1 MLFLV
6 FLLLLAAITIGLLA
20 FAKPKGRGQVEARL
34 KKGAGRRGGK
44 QAVVEEAPKT
54 LFGKLEH
61 RLKPYAVKRLSA
73 EREVAMLRRLQAAG
87 HYDLTPAQLLSRQM
101 IWAVILPAFWA
112 LVNWMGLGLAFPT
125 VVAGVFVA
133 AYLGYILPTSRLKT
147 ETELRQV
154 AILRMLPTTLD
165 LLTTCVEAGL
175 SLQAAMQKVVEL
187 TKPHPIREE
196 LSRTLQEIGLGRPR
210 NEALRDLGK
219 RVGLK
224 ELNSVAIAMVQAEA
238 MGTSIAKTLRTQS
251 ETLREARWQ
260 KAQEMAQKATLK
272 LLFPTVV
279 FIFPCI
285 FIIIFGPLAIGL
297 MFGK

>member
-6 FLLLLAAITIGLLA
+6 FLLILAAVTLGVLA
-20 FAKPKGRGQVEARL
+20 FAKPKGRDQVEKRL
-34 KKGAGRRGGK
+34 KKNARTRGK
-44 QAVVEEAPKT
+44 QAPEPEAPGT
-54 LFGKLEH
+54 LFGKLEA
-61 RLKPYAVKRLSA
+61 RLKPYATKRLSA
-73 EREVAMLRRLQAAG
+73 ERELAMLRRLQAAG
-87 HYDLTPAQLLSRQM
+87 HYDTTPAQLLTRQI
-101 IWAVILPAFWA
+101 IWSVLIPAFWVF
-112 LVNWMGLGLAFPT
+112 VNWMGLGMAFPT
-125 VVAGVFVA
+125 VLAGTAVAG
-133 AYLGYILPTSRLKT
+133 YLGYILPTSRLKT

-154 AILRMLPTTLD
+154 AILKMMPTTLD
-165 LLTTCVEAGL
+165 LMTTCVEAGL

-187 TKPHPIREE
+187 TKPHPMRDE

-224 ELNSVAIAMVQAEA
+224 ELNSVAIAMVQAES

-251 ETLREARWQ
+251 EMLREARWQ

>member
-6 FLLLLAAITIGLLA
+6 FLLLLAAVALAILA
-20 FAKPKGRGQVEARL
+20 FAKPKSRGQVEARL
-34 KKGAGRRGGK
+34 KKNVRARK
-44 QAVVEEAPKT
+44 SLTPEPEAPKT
-54 LFGKLEH
+54 LFGKLEQ

-87 HYDLTPAQLLSRQM
+87 HYDVTPAQLFSRQI
-101 IWAVILPAFWA
+101 IWACLLPAFWVF
-112 LVNWMGLGLAFPT
+112 VNWLGLGLAFPT
-125 VVAGVFVA
+125 VLAGTA
-133 AYLGYILPTSRLKT
+133 AAAFLGYILPTSRLKS

-187 TKPHPIREE
+187 TKPHPVREE

-224 ELNSVAIAMVQAEA
+224 ELNSVAIAMVQAEN
-238 MGTSIAKTLRTQS
+238 MGTSIAKTLRMQS
-251 ETLREARWQ
+251 EMLREARWQ

>member
-1 MLFLV
+1 MLFLI
-6 FLLLLAAITIGLLA
+6 FLLLLAAVTLGVLA
-20 FAKPKGRGQVEARL
+20 FAKPKGRGQVEKRL
-34 KKGAGRRGGK
+34 KKNVRARGRL
-44 QAVVEEAPKT
+44 APEPAAPST
-54 LFGKLEH
+54 LVGKLEA
-61 RLKPYAVKRLSA
+61 RLKPYAMKRLSA
-73 EREVAMLRRLQAAG
+73 EREAVMLRRLQAAG
-87 HYDLTPAQLLSRQM
+87 HYDMTPAQLFSRQI
-101 IWAVILPAFWA
+101 IWAILLPAFW
-112 LVNWMGLGLAFPT
+112 LFVNWLGLGLAGPT
-125 VVAGVFVA
+125 VAAGTAVA

-147 ETELRQV
+147 ETEERQV

-224 ELNSVAIAMVQAEA
+224 ELNSVAIAMVQAES
-238 MGTSIAKTLRTQS
+238 MGTSIAKTLRVQS
-251 ETLREARWQ
+251 EMLREARWQ

>member
-6 FLLLLAAITIGLLA
+6 FLLILAAVTLGVLA
-20 FAKPKGRGQVEARL
+20 FAKPKGRDQVSKRL
-34 KKGAGRRGGK
+34 KKNARTRGK
-44 QAVVEEAPKT
+44 QAPGPEAPAT
-54 LFGKLEH
+54 LFGKLEA
-61 RLKPYAVKRLSA
+61 RLKPYAVKRLTA
-73 EREVAMLRRLQAAG
+73 ERELAMLRRLQAAG
-87 HYDLTPAQLLSRQM
+87 HYDTTPAQLLTRQI
-101 IWAVILPAFWA
+101 IWAVLIPAFWVF
-112 LVNWMGLGLAFPT
+112 VNWMGLGMAIPT
-125 VVAGVFVA
+125 VLAGTAVA

-154 AILRMLPTTLD
+154 AILKMMPTTLD
-165 LLTTCVEAGL
+165 LMTTCVEAGL

-187 TKPHPIREE
+187 TKPHPMREE
-196 LSRTLQEIGLGRPR
+196 LARTLQEIGLGRPR

-224 ELNSVAIAMVQAEA
+224 ELNSVAIAMVQAES

-251 ETLREARWQ
+251 EMLREARWQ

>member
-6 FLLLLAAITIGLLA
+6 FLLILAAVTLGVLA
-20 FAKPKGRGQVEARL
+20 FAKPKGRGQVEKRL
-34 KKGAGRRGGK
+34 KKGVRTRGGK

-54 LFGKLEH
+54 LFGKAEAK
-61 RLKPYAVKRLSA
+61 LKPYAVKRLTA
-73 EREVAMLRRLQAAG
+73 EREVVMLRRLQAAG
-87 HYDLTPAQLLSRQM
+87 HYHLSPAQLLSRQI
-101 IWAVILPAFWA
+101 IWAVILPVFWVF
-112 LVNWMGLGLAFPT
+112 VNWMGLGLAGPT
-125 VVAGVFVA
+125 VLAGTAVA

-147 ETELRQV
+147 ETEERQV

-196 LSRTLQEIGLGRPR
+196 LSRTLQEISLGRPR

-224 ELNSVAIAMVQAEA
+224 ELNSVAIAMVQAES

-251 ETLREARWQ
+251 EMLREARWQ

>member
-6 FLLLLAAITIGLLA
+6 FLLLLAAVTIGFLA

-34 KKGAGRRGGK
+34 KKNVRTRGR
-44 QAVVEEAPKT
+44 QAPEPEAPKS
-54 LFGKLEH
+54 LFGKLEQ
-61 RLKPYAVKRLSA
+61 RLKPYAVKHLTA
-73 EREVAMLRRLQAAG
+73 ERELAMLRRLQAAG
-87 HYDLTPAQLLSRQM
+87 HYHLTPAQLLSRQI
-101 IWAVILPAFWA
+101 IWTFILPVFWVF
-112 LVNWMGLGLAFPT
+112 VNWLGLGLAFPT
-125 VVAGVFVA
+125 VIAGTAVAGV
-133 AYLGYILPTSRLKT
+133 LGYILPASRLKN
-147 ETELRQV
+147 ETEMRQL
-154 AILRMLPTTLD
+154 AILRMLPSTLD

-187 TKPHPIREE
+187 TKPHPVREE
-196 LSRTLQEIGLGRPR
+196 LSRTLQEIALGRPR

-224 ELNSVAIAMVQAEA
+224 ELNSVAIAMVQAES
-238 MGTSIAKTLRTQS
+238 MGTSIAKTLRVQS
-251 ETLREARWQ
+251 EILREARWQ

>member
-6 FLLLLAAITIGLLA
+6 FLLLLAAITIGVLA

-44 QAVVEEAPKT
+44 QAVAEEAPKT
-54 LFGKLEH
+54 LFGKLE
-61 RLKPYAVKRLSA
+61 RKVKPVAVKRLSA

-87 HYDLTPAQLLSRQM
+87 HYDVTPAQLLSRQM

-125 VVAGVFVA
+125 VVAGLFVA